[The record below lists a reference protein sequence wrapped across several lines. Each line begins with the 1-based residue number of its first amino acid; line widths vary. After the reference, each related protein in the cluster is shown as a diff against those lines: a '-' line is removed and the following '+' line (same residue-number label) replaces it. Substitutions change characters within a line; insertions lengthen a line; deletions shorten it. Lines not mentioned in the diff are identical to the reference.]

1 MEEVGQ
7 RSLCEELMGVAY
19 GRVLEQGGI
28 DLLTLFV
35 LRWEWRICGI
45 CGIWH
50 DSRCGDQ
57 PLKELYSIFYSLV
70 ANRDAFLPSYL

>member
-1 MEEVGQ
+1 MEEVGE
-7 RSLCEELMGVAY
+7 RSQCEELMGVAY

-28 DLLTLFV
+28 DLLALFV
-35 LRWEWRICGI
+35 LRWEWRIC
-45 CGIWH
+45 CIWH
-50 DSRCGDQ
+50 DRRCGDQ

>member
-1 MEEVGQ
+1 MEEVGE
-7 RSLCEELMGVAY
+7 RSQCEELMGVAY

-28 DLLTLFV
+28 DLLALFV

-45 CGIWH
+45 WH
-50 DSRCGDQ
+50 DRRCGDQ